1 VRNYYE
7 MLSIEPSADASTIKT
22 AFRREIARYHPDK
35 VIHLGPE
42 FQEMAAARAAE
53 LTVAYKTLS
62 DAALR
67 AEYDTRLA
75 EGVHSPPKMPSAEP
89 PVEPAPEPPP
99 PPEQAQQQEE
109 EKPRYKT
116 PVPAAAG
123 RSRFE
128 SERAGRDVIIRRAVA
143 VRVQAV
149 LEALYGKM
157 DTPTVRGFDIAFV
170 PTAKP
175 RMLSAPLPR
184 VLVKVVETV
193 DAAVLSEA
201 WTNASRARIHQ
212 GKSPVVVLLFG
223 KHLAGAPE
231 LTRALQNF
239 ERQPKTPDRPHELA
253 VVAVD
258 AGNWDCRLPPG
269 ASAPVKKLI
278 EHICK

>member
-1 VRNYYE
+1 MRNYYE
-7 MLSIEPSADASTIKT
+7 MLGLAPSADAGTIKT

-35 VIHLGPE
+35 VTHLGPE
-42 FQEMAAARAAE
+42 FQEMAATRAAE

-62 DAALR
+62 DEALR
-67 AEYDTRLA
+67 AEYDMKLA
-75 EGVHSPPKMPSAEP
+75 EGLTTPPRIPMPHPAAEEVEVAP
-89 PVEPAPEPPP
+89 PRTVEEPFA
-99 PPEQAQQQEE
+99 E
-109 EKPRYKT
+109 T
-116 PVPAAAG
+116 PVPADG
-123 RSRFE
+123 RARFE

-149 LEALYGKM
+149 LEALYGKT
-157 DTPTVRGFDIAFV
+157 DTPTIRGFDIAFV

-175 RMLSAPLPR
+175 RLLSTPLPR

-193 DAAVLSEA
+193 DAAALSEA
-201 WTNASRARIHQ
+201 WTNASRARIHT

-223 KHLAGAPE
+223 KHIAPQAE

-239 ERQPKTPDRPHELA
+239 ERQPKAPDRPHELA

-258 AGNWDCRLPPG
+258 AADWNCRLPSG
-269 ASAPVKKLI
+269 VSAPVKKLI

>member
-1 VRNYYE
+1 MRNYYE
-7 MLSIEPSADASTIKT
+7 MLSIAPSADAGTIKT

-42 FQEMAAARAAE
+42 FQEMAATRAAA

-62 DAALR
+62 DDALR
-67 AEYDTRLA
+67 AEYDMKLA
-75 EGVHSPPKMPSAEP
+75 EGLTTPPLMPIP
-89 PVEPAPEPPP
+89 HPASEEVDVAPPP
-99 PPEQAQQQEE
+99 TVEE
-109 EKPRYKT
+109 PVAYKT
-116 PVPAAAG
+116 PVPPAG
-123 RSRFE
+123 RARFE

-157 DTPTVRGFDIAFV
+157 ATPTIRGFDIAFV

-175 RMLSAPLPR
+175 RLLSTPPPR
-184 VLVKVVETV
+184 VLVNVVETV
-193 DAAVLSEA
+193 DAAALSEA
-201 WTNASRARIHQ
+201 WTNASRAGIHA

-223 KHLAGAPE
+223 KHIASPAE

-239 ERQPKTPDRPHELA
+239 ERQPKAPDRPHELA

-258 AGNWDCRLPPG
+258 AADWNCRLPAG
-269 ASAPVKKLI
+269 VSAPVKKLI
-278 EHICK
+278 EQICK

>member
-1 VRNYYE
+1 MRNYYE
-7 MLSIEPSADASTIKT
+7 MLSIAPTADASTIKT

-42 FQEMAAARAAE
+42 FQEMAATRAAE

-62 DAALR
+62 DDALR
-67 AEYDTRLA
+67 AEYDAQLA
-75 EGVHSPPKMPSAEP
+75 EGLLTPPKAPVVHP
-89 PVEPAPEPPP
+89 PVEEPVSEPVPVPA
-99 PPEQAQQQEE
+99 EE
-109 EKPRYKT
+109 TRQFKT
-116 PVPAAAG
+116 PVPVSG

-157 DTPTVRGFDIAFV
+157 DTPAVKGFDIAFV

-175 RMLSAPLPR
+175 RMLSTPLPR
-184 VLVKVVETV
+184 VMVKVVVTV
-193 DAAVLSEA
+193 DAAALSEA
-201 WTNASRARIHQ
+201 WTNASKARIHS

-223 KHLAGAPE
+223 RHIAAQGE
-231 LTRALQNF
+231 LLRALQNF
-239 ERQPKTPDRPHELA
+239 ERQPKSPDRPHELA
-253 VVAVD
+253 IVAVD
-258 AGNWDCRLPPG
+258 AADWNCRLPPG
-269 ASAPVKKLI
+269 VSPTVLKLI

>member
-1 VRNYYE
+1 MRNYYE
-7 MLSIEPSADASTIKT
+7 MLSIERTADASTIKT

-35 VIHLGPE
+35 VVHLGTE
-42 FQEMAAARAAE
+42 FQEMAATRAAE

-62 DAALR
+62 DEALR
-67 AEYDTRLA
+67 AEYDTKLA
-75 EGVHSPPKMPSAEP
+75 EGLPTPPKMPLVRPPAE
-89 PVEPAPEPPP
+89 EPAAPEPPP
-99 PPEQAQQQEE
+99 PVQEE
-109 EKPRYKT
+109 TARYKT
-116 PVPAAAG
+116 PVPQSG

-149 LEALYGKM
+149 LEAAYGKM

-175 RMLSAPLPR
+175 RMLATPLPR
-184 VLVKVVETV
+184 VLVRVVETV
-193 DAAVLSEA
+193 DGAALSEA
-201 WTNASRARIHQ
+201 WTNASRARIHS

-223 KHLAGAPE
+223 RHIVPQPE
-231 LTRALQNF
+231 LLRALQNF
-239 ERQPKTPDRPHELA
+239 ERQPKGPDRPHELA

-258 AGNWDCRLPPG
+258 AADWNCRLPPG
-269 ASAPVKKLI
+269 VSASVRKLI

>member
-1 VRNYYE
+1 MRNYYE
-7 MLSIEPSADASTIKT
+7 MLSIEPTADASTIKT

-62 DAALR
+62 DDALR
-67 AEYDTRLA
+67 LEYDQKLA
-75 EGVHSPPKMPSAEP
+75 EGLHTPPKMPMAHPPAEAPAAEP
-89 PVEPAPEPPP
+89 AAEPASAPEA
-99 PPEQAQQQEE
+99 ET
-109 EKPRYKT
+109 PRYKT
-116 PVPAAAG
+116 PVPAAPG

-143 VRVQAV
+143 VRVQSV

-175 RMLSAPLPR
+175 RLLSAPLPR

-193 DAAVLSEA
+193 DAAALSEA
-201 WTNASRARIHQ
+201 WTNASRARIHS
-212 GKSPVVVLLFG
+212 GKSPVVALLFA
-223 KHLAGAPE
+223 KHIAPQAE
-231 LTRALQNF
+231 LLRALQNF
-239 ERQPKTPDRPHELA
+239 ERQPKAPDRPHELA

-258 AGNWDCRLPPG
+258 SGNWDCRLPPG
-269 ASAPVKKLI
+269 VSSPVKKLI

>member
-1 VRNYYE
+1 MRNYYE
-7 MLSIEPSADASTIKT
+7 MLSIERSADASTIKT

-35 VIHLGPE
+35 VVHLGPE
-42 FQEMAAARAAE
+42 FQEMAATRAAE

-62 DAALR
+62 DQALR
-67 AEYDTRLA
+67 AEYDTKLA
-75 EGVHSPPKMPSAEP
+75 EGLLTPPKAPGVDP
-89 PVEPAPEPPP
+89 PVEAPAREPVPAPEG
-99 PPEQAQQQEE
+99 ETH
-109 EKPRYKT
+109 RYKT
-116 PVPAAAG
+116 PVPVSG

-175 RMLSAPLPR
+175 RMMSAPLPR

-193 DAAVLSEA
+193 DAAALSEA
-201 WTNASRARIHQ
+201 WTNASRAGIHS

-223 KHLAGAPE
+223 RHIAPAPE

-239 ERQPKTPDRPHELA
+239 ERQPKAPDRPHELA
-253 VVAVD
+253 MVAVD
-258 AGNWDCRLPPG
+258 AADWNGRLPPG
-269 ASAPVKKLI
+269 VSAPVRKLI

>member
-7 MLSIEPSADASTIKT
+7 MLSIEPSADASSIKT

-42 FQEMAAARAAE
+42 FQELAATRAAE

-62 DAALR
+62 DKALR
-67 AEYDTRLA
+67 AEYDTKLA
-75 EGVHSPPKMPSAEP
+75 EGLLTPPMPIVDP
-89 PVEPAPEPPP
+89 PVQERAAQPSPAPE
-99 PPEQAQQQEE
+99 EE
-109 EKPRYKT
+109 TDRSKT
-116 PVPAAAG
+116 VPAPG
-123 RSRFE
+123 KSRFE

-175 RMLSAPLPR
+175 RMMSAPLPR
-184 VLVKVVETV
+184 VLVKVVETI
-193 DAAVLSEA
+193 DTAVLSEA
-201 WTNASRARIHQ
+201 WTNASRANIHS

-223 KHLAGAPE
+223 RHIAPAPE
-231 LTRALQNF
+231 LARALQSF
-239 ERQPKTPDRPHELA
+239 ERQPKAPDRPHELA
-253 VVAVD
+253 LVAVD
-258 AGNWDCRLPPG
+258 AADWKCRLPPG
-269 ASAPVKKLI
+269 VSPPVRTLI